1 MTTLWKTFFVTNIA
15 LYSRNIFK
23 TLEVSGGVFN
33 AFDMKYDDP
42 VGEEHEQ
49 DTIEQDGR
57 TFRIK
62 ITYAF

>member
-1 MTTLWKTFFVTNIA
+1 MGSSAGDYFITNVT

-33 AFDMKYDDP
+33 LFDMEYEDP
-42 VGEEHEQ
+42 GGEEHAQ
-49 DTIEQDGR
+49 DVIEQDGR
-57 TFRIK
+57 VFRIK

>member
-1 MTTLWKTFFVTNIA
+1 MTLH
-15 LYSRNIFK
+15 SRNIFK

-33 AFDMKYDDP
+33 LFNKEYVDP
-42 VGEEHEQ
+42 GGEEHAQ